1 MNLRRSCSLAAIAVV
16 AVLSAA
22 CGPSEPSRAGGGER
36 MAAASPFEPR
46 TVEIVDYWM
55 GLEPEGPIEFTWK
68 LGRQGAATHAFTGV
82 GTLAHPHGR
91 TSGPL
96 RVTIPDT
103 AMLAFL
109 RGLAAAPR
117 GPGEY
122 RPSIS
127 HTDDYP
133 ELTIRMHTAAG
144 ITEFYSASQGDERRP
159 WRVTID
165 GRRYVSDSAAP
176 AEALK
181 HLVPFLQ
188 RAELE
193 RGLAESAPPLGR

>member
-1 MNLRRSCSLAAIAVV
+1 MTLCRFGVLAGVIVAALAA
-16 AVLSAA
+16 
-22 CGPSEPSRAGGGER
+22 CRPSEPREAGSAER
-36 MAAASPFEPR
+36 MAASPFEPR

-55 GLEPEGPIEFTWK
+55 GLGDGPIEFTWR
-68 LGRQGAATHAFTGV
+68 LGRQGAATHTFTGV
-82 GTLAHPHGR
+82 GTLAHSRGR

-96 RVTIPDT
+96 PVTIPDS

-109 RGLAAAPR
+109 RGLAASPR
-117 GPGEY
+117 TPGAYTPKIE
-122 RPSIS
+122 

-133 ELTIRMHTAAG
+133 ELTIRLHTPAG
-144 ITEFYSASQGDERRP
+144 ITEFFSASQGDERRP

-165 GRRYVSDSAAP
+165 TRRYVSDSAAP

-181 HLVPFLQ
+181 HILPFLH

-193 RGLAESAPPLGR
+193 RGLAESAPVLGR

>member
-1 MNLRRSCSLAAIAVV
+1 MRVATGVAIALF
-16 AVLSAA
+16 AAA
-22 CGPSEPSRAGGGER
+22 CRPSEPRGAGVAER
-36 MAAASPFEPR
+36 MAASPFEPR

-55 GLEPEGPIEFTWK
+55 GLVDGPIEFTWR
-68 LGRQGAATHAFTGV
+68 LGRQDAATHAFSGV
-82 GTLAHPHGR
+82 GTLARSHGR

-96 RVTIPDT
+96 PVTIPDS

-109 RGLAAAPR
+109 RELAAAPR
-117 GPGEY
+117 KPGEY
-122 RPSIS
+122 TPRIE

-133 ELTIRMHTAAG
+133 ELTIRLHTRGG
-144 ITEFYSASQGDERRP
+144 ITEFFSASQGDARRP

-181 HLVPFLQ
+181 HILPFLR

-193 RGLAESAPPLGR
+193 RGLKESAPVLGR

>member
-1 MNLRRSCSLAAIAVV
+1 MILCRLGVLASVMV
-16 AVLSAA
+16 AVMAA
-22 CGPSEPSRAGGGER
+22 CGPSQPGQAGRAER
-36 MAAASPFEPR
+36 TAASPFEPLN
-46 TVEIVDYWM
+46 VEIVDYWM
-55 GLEPEGPIEFTWK
+55 GLEPEGPIEFRWR
-68 LGRQGAATHAFTGV
+68 LGRQGATHTFTGV
-82 GTLAHPHGR
+82 GTLTHPHGR

-96 RVTIPDT
+96 PVTVPDS

-117 GPGEY
+117 APGEY
-122 RPSIS
+122 RPAVS

-133 ELTIRMHTAAG
+133 ELTILLRTATG
-144 ITEFYSASQGDERRP
+144 ITEFFSASQGAERRP

-181 HLVPFLQ
+181 HVLPYLH

-193 RGLAESAPPLGR
+193 RGLADSGPLLRR

>member
-1 MNLRRSCSLAAIAVV
+1 MIPCRL
-16 AVLSAA
+16 AVLAGVIVALAAA
-22 CGPSEPSRAGGGER
+22 CGPSEPRRAGSTAR
-36 MAAASPFEPR
+36 IAASPFEPIN
-46 TVEIVDYWM
+46 VEIVDYWM
-55 GLEPEGPIEFTWK
+55 GLEPEGPIEFRWR
-68 LGRQGAATHAFTGV
+68 LGRQGATHTFTGV

-96 RVTIPDT
+96 PVTIPDS

-117 GPGEY
+117 APGEY
-122 RPSIS
+122 TPNLS

-133 ELTIRMHTAAG
+133 ALTILMRTATG
-144 ITEFYSASQGDERRP
+144 ITEFFSASQGDGRRP

-165 GRRYVSDSAAP
+165 GRMYVCDSPAP

-181 HLVPFLQ
+181 HLVPFLH

-193 RGLAESAPPLGR
+193 RGLEESGSLLRR

>member
-1 MNLRRSCSLAAIAVV
+1 MVIVLLAV
-16 AVLSAA
+16 A
-22 CGPSEPSRAGGGER
+22 CGPSEPRRAER
-36 MAAASPFEPR
+36 IAASPFEPR

-55 GLEPEGPIEFTWK
+55 GLEPEGPIEFSWR
-68 LGRQGAATHAFTGV
+68 LGRQGPGHAFTGV

-96 RVTIPDT
+96 TVTIPDS
-103 AMLAFL
+103 AMAAFL

-117 GPGEY
+117 TPGEY
-122 RPSIS
+122 KPKIE

-133 ELTIRMHTAAG
+133 ELTIRMHTPTG

-165 GRRYVSDSAAP
+165 ARQYVSDSPTP

-181 HLVPFLQ
+181 HLLPYL
-188 RAELE
+188 RRDELE
-193 RGLAESAPPLGR
+193 RGLKESAPPLGR

>member
-1 MNLRRSCSLAAIAVV
+1 MMRVATGVAIAIL
-16 AVLSAA
+16 AAA
-22 CGPSEPSRAGGGER
+22 CGPSEPREAGGAGR
-36 MAAASPFEPR
+36 VAASPFEPR

-55 GLEPEGPIEFTWK
+55 GLDPQGPIEFTWR

-82 GTLAHPHGR
+82 GTLARAHGK

-96 RVTIPDT
+96 TVTIPDS
-103 AMLAFL
+103 AMTAFL

-117 GPGEY
+117 TPGEY
-122 RPSIS
+122 TPKIE

-133 ELTIRMHTAAG
+133 ELTIRMHTPTG

-165 GRRYVSDSAAP
+165 GRHYVSDSPVP

-181 HLVPFLQ
+181 HLLPFLQ
-188 RAELE
+188 REELE
-193 RGLAESAPPLGR
+193 RTLTASHSPLAR

>member
-1 MNLRRSCSLAAIAVV
+1 MIPCRLGVLASAMV
-16 AVLSAA
+16 ALMVACEPPEPGHAGSA
-22 CGPSEPSRAGGGER
+22 ER
-36 MAAASPFEPR
+36 TAASPFEPLN
-46 TVEIVDYWM
+46 VEIVDYWM
-55 GLEPEGPIEFTWK
+55 GLEPEGPIEFRWR
-68 LGRQGAATHAFTGV
+68 LGRQGATHTFTGV

-96 RVTIPDT
+96 PVTIPDS

-117 GPGEY
+117 APGEY
-122 RPSIS
+122 RPAIS
-127 HTDDYP
+127 HTDDHP
-133 ELTIRMHTAAG
+133 ELTILLRTATG
-144 ITEFYSASQGDERRP
+144 VTEFFSASQGGERRP

-165 GRRYVSDSAAP
+165 GRRYVSDSPAP

-181 HLVPFLQ
+181 HVLPYLH

-193 RGLAESAPPLGR
+193 RGLAESGPLLRR